1 MINIEAI
8 CDSRFIEAPP
18 RKLSCRRS
26 DAAKAGGAVMTDAS
40 GESIVQLQVSPFMV
54 ALAELKR
61 AYADLA
67 ALDAAVPEPTKEK
80 KQEKA
85 VGDALEALRAAEWTF
100 LRTQAARLIEIR
112 ERAMVVQEM
121 LNRTELMG
129 PPTDNVDRLMFD
141 TLVCEILGPE
151 FRE

>member
-1 MINIEAI
+1 
-8 CDSRFIEAPP
+8 
-18 RKLSCRRS
+18 
-26 DAAKAGGAVMTDAS
+26 MTDIS
-40 GESIVQLQVSPFMV
+40 GENIVQLQVSPFMV

-85 VGDALEALRAAEWTF
+85 VGDALEVLRAAEWTF
-100 LRTQAARLIEIR
+100 LRTPATRLIEIR

-141 TLVCEILGPE
+141 TLVCEILGSNA
-151 FRE
+151 RE